1 MDIFNQIAER
11 KIAEAI
17 KRGEFDDLQLK
28 GTRLNL
34 AADAHVPAELQMGY
48 KILKNAGVV
57 PEELALGK
65 EIRSLQDLIDTCT
78 DPGQNPEL
86 NKKLRDRLL
95 QLNILMERRGRSVA
109 LQNYISSLEC
119 IDAGKGL
126 AD

>member
-34 AADAHVPAELQMGY
+34 TADAHVPAELQMGY